1 MIRNRPTLY
10 EWISLEDSY
19 VEFQFRVAIDS
30 KTDQGFKLIAI
41 ENERSMWLQVNQ
53 KQVGVGSNIKF

>member
-1 MIRNRPTLY
+1 MDIDGRQLCR
-10 EWISLEDSY
+10 ISIQSSDWQSI
-19 VEFQFRVAIDS
+19 IDS

>member
-1 MIRNRPTLY
+1 M
-10 EWISLEDSY
+10 EDSY

-53 KQVGVGSNIKF
+53 KQVGVGSNIKY